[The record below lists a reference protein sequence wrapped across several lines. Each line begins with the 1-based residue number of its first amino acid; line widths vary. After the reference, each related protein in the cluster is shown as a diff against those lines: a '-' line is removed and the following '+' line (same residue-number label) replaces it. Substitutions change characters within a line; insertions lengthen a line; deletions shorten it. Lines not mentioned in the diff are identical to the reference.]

1 MVLCGRRRPLKRLLV
16 LLWAFNRQQGW
27 LLQMGDVGAC
37 PASDGMQIMAL
48 TASRAGSYNL

>member
-1 MVLCGRRRPLKRLLV
+1 MVLCGRRRALKCLSA

-27 LLQMGDVGAC
+27 ILQMGDVGAC

-48 TASRAGSYNL
+48 IASRAGSYNL